1 MKWWKKLAD
10 WLFPKPSKPSKSA
23 KNTKRTE

>member
-1 MKWWKKLAD
+1 MKWWKKLVD

-23 KNTKRTE
+23 KNTKSTE

>member
-1 MKWWKKLAD
+1 MKWLKKLAD

-23 KNTKRTE
+23 KNTKSTK

>member
-1 MKWWKKLAD
+1 MKWLKKLAD

-23 KNTKRTE
+23 ENAENTK